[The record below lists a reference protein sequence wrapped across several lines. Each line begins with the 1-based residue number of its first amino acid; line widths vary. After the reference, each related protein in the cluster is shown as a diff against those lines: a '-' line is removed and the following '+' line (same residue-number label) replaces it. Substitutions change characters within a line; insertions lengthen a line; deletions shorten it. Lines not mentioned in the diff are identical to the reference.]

1 MTRMQ
6 VKDKDDNQLHPK
18 ILVPRV
24 WTNPRNFNFDH
35 IGHAMLALFETLS
48 YKGWN
53 VVRDVLLAR
62 QGPWAVVFIHIY
74 VFIGCMIG
82 LTLFVG
88 VVIANY
94 TENRVGLFWRKYG
107 NFFIGNGFANC

>member
-1 MTRMQ
+1 
-6 VKDKDDNQLHPK
+6 
-18 ILVPRV
+18 
-24 WTNPRNFNFDH
+24 
-35 IGHAMLALFETLS
+35 MLALFETLS

-53 VVRDVLLAR
+53 VIRDILWAR
-62 QGPWAVVFIHIY
+62 QGPMAVVFIHIY

-94 TENRVGLFWRKYG
+94 TENRVRSRAKWATMKMVFRAPHCLR
-107 NFFIGNGFANC
+107 

>member
-1 MTRMQ
+1 
-6 VKDKDDNQLHPK
+6 
-18 ILVPRV
+18 
-24 WTNPRNFNFDH
+24 
-35 IGHAMLALFETLS
+35 MLALFETLS

-53 VVRDVLLAR
+53 VIRDILWAR

-94 TENRVGLFWRKYG
+94 TQNRV
-107 NFFIGNGFANC
+107 NFFN